1 MKNVQLHV
9 TGKEATIAYC
19 VRYICLAA
27 VAIAFLNP
35 KRGRTKIEISK
46 PAKNEQNTQSALLA
60 DGEPIEEAEE
70 ESK

>member
-19 VRYICLAA
+19 VRCVCLAA

-35 KRGRTKIEISK
+35 KRGRAKIEIRK
-46 PAKNEQNTQSALLA
+46 PAKNEQAMQSVSLTEV
-60 DGEPIEEAEE
+60 EPVENEE
-70 ESK
+70 ETK